1 MERLIRYRVLII
13 PRLTDREA
21 LGWGGAD
28 QTHVSVFNQFIKP
41 TILKCVFLVALRVI
55 INLCFLEINDYGAI
69 LSLTLSV
76 AYCQRP
82 TLFS

>member
-1 MERLIRYRVLII
+1 MLII

-21 LGWGGAD
+21 LGWGGAE

-41 TILKCVFLVALRVI
+41 ITLKCVFLVPLRVI
-55 INLCFLEINDYGAI
+55 INNICFLEINDYEAI

-76 AYCQRP
+76 AYCQRQ
-82 TLFS
+82 TLF